1 LHVIKKFKMKNK
13 LFKLY
18 ILSFLALS
26 DFVMF
31 AQPGDDTIDG
41 DLEGEDP
48 LPTPINTKLIW
59 LGIAGLI
66 FVVYTMKKNRK
77 IA

>member
-1 LHVIKKFKMKNK
+1 MKNK

-18 ILSFLALS
+18 ILGFLVLT

-48 LPTPINTKLIW
+48 LPTPINGKLIW
-59 LGIAGLI
+59 LGIAGLL
-66 FVVYTMKKNRK
+66 FVVYTIKKNRK

>member
-1 LHVIKKFKMKNK
+1 MKNK

-18 ILSFLALS
+18 ILGFFILT
-26 DFVMF
+26 DFMAF

-41 DLEGEDP
+41 DLEGDDP
-48 LPTPINTKLIW
+48 APVPVNGKLIY
-59 LGIAGLI
+59 LAIAALI
-66 FVVYTMKKNRK
+66 FAAYSYRKNKR